1 LVLTDT
7 TGAVTTTTGMCA
19 MGGGLRAL
27 GSATVTLTNYTC
39 AGNVWPCVMAETSAT
54 LNINGSSLISSC
66 GGGVALSG
74 NASLSATNTSFSNF
88 IIHDTAT
95 ANVGGS
101 AVLASAGGLGCTL
114 NSTGRTSFHGCRFDQ
129 TAMIYAGGA
138 DFGSGSGGANNTF
151 NAGINVQ
158 ANNVN
163 IYAAGNRWIPN
174 QQGADSNGIMPSAPI
189 IGPVD
194 GPNVTVIETSLV
206 TM

>member
-1 LVLTDT
+1 
-7 TGAVTTTTGMCA
+7 
-19 MGGGLRAL
+19 
-27 GSATVTLTNYTC
+27 
-39 AGNVWPCVMAETSAT
+39 
-54 LNINGSSLISSC
+54 
-66 GGGVALSG
+66 
-74 NASLSATNTSFSNF
+74 
-88 IIHDTAT
+88 
-95 ANVGGS
+95 
-101 AVLASAGGLGCTL
+101 
-114 NSTGRTSFHGCRFDQ
+114 
-129 TAMIYAGGA
+129 MIYAGGA

-163 IYAAGNRWIPN
+163 IYAAGNRWIAN